1 MHSHITGAVR
11 KGRLFFLRRCI
22 QSIKN
27 TRQTKRGLPCLRCL
41 NKSCSLVA
49 LHFLRHASHVL
60 GDVEFCTVCGF
71 HCGGLDNLTIH
82 GGDTIAFLFAAS
94 QACDHGNNS
103 YDS

>member
-11 KGRLFFLRRCI
+11 KGRLFFLPVRYRL
-22 QSIKN
+22 SAAKDKGE
-27 TRQTKRGLPCLRCL
+27 QTIAHPYSLSEG
-41 NKSCSLVA
+41 LVA

-60 GDVEFCTVCGF
+60 GDVEFCTVCGL

-82 GGDTIAFLFAAS
+82 GGNAIAFLFAAS
-94 QACDHGNNS
+94 QACYHGNNS